1 MSSIMLSKS
10 DYLISPVAIPVA
22 CLKNVTNCTLTV
34 EGLSV
39 LYPLSVIV
47 TVVSLYDK
55 VIVKTSF
62 PSSVSFVIKWRK
74 NDTNPV
80 PVVVNID

>member
-47 TVVSLYDK
+47 TVASLYDK

-62 PSSVSFVIKWRK
+62 PSSVSFVIK
-74 NDTNPV
+74 
-80 PVVVNID
+80 

>member
-1 MSSIMLSKS
+1 MSSIILSKS
-10 DYLISPVAIPVA
+10 DYLISPVALPVA

-39 LYPLSVIV
+39 LYPLLVIV